1 MTSRYAL
8 RLPVVPS
15 QYSNVVL
22 NCVRMEIVMRE
33 VYVIG
38 HKNPD
43 TDSVCSA
50 ICYSRLKNLITGS
63 DDYIPKRA
71 GHLNEET
78 QYVLEK
84 CGVKPPAYIKDV
96 RPQVRDIDV
105 RKISGISEDLSVRN
119 AWKLMKERGVE
130 TLPIIEDDKQKG
142 LVTISDVAKSYFEMY
157 DSDIL
162 SVSGTSLSNIVD
174 TLKGE
179 VITGDID
186 KHFNKGKMIIAAA
199 NPDMME
205 NMIEEGDFVIL
216 GNRYESQLCAIE
228 MEAGCLIICEGAKVS
243 NTIAKIAK
251 SHNCI
256 IIETDYDTYTVA
268 RLMNQAIPV
277 GFFMTP
283 RDRIVCFKTTDYVE
297 DIQEIMTKK
306 RFREFPIEDENGN
319 YVGTISRRNLLRS
332 GRKKVI
338 LVDHN
343 EKNQA
348 VNGIED
354 TEILEI
360 IDHHRLGPIQTIT
373 PVFFRNQPLGC
384 TGTIIYKMYQET
396 GISIE
401 PVIAGLMCSA
411 IISDTLIFK
420 SPTCTPDDIE
430 AAMELADIAGI
441 DPEVYGRQMFG
452 AGSNLDEKTDREI
465 FYQDFKKFAI
475 NDVTVGVGQVN
486 AMGPED
492 IEKIKAKEV
501 PFIDTVTGDG
511 GLDVV
516 YFLMTDISTECS
528 YVLCSGKNADTIM
541 SQAFGVDKQQDTYIL
556 KNVVSRKKQFLPA
569 IMEAMEQ

>member
-8 RLPVVPS
+8 RMPVVPS

-63 DDYIPKRA
+63 EDYIPKRA

-119 AWKLMKERGVE
+119 PWKLMKERGVQ
-130 TLPIIEDDKQKG
+130 TLPIIEDDNLKG
-142 LVTISDVAKSYFEMY
+142 LHTISDLAKTYFEMY

-186 KHFNKGKMIIAAA
+186 KHFNKGNMIIAAA

-243 NTIAKIAK
+243 STITKIAAQ
-251 SHNCI
+251 HNCVI
-256 IIETDYDTYTVA
+256 ISTAYDTYTVA
-268 RLMNQAIPV
+268 RLINQAIPV
-277 GFFMTP
+277 SFFMKQEAL
-283 RDRIVCFKTTDYVE
+283 IKFKLNDFIE
-297 DIQEIMTKK
+297 DIQDIMAKK
-306 RFREFPIEDENGN
+306 RYRDFPIEDDTGR
-319 YVGTISRRNLLRS
+319 YVGMISRRNIIKTD
-332 GRKKVI
+332 KKKII

-343 EKNQA
+343 
-348 VNGIED
+348 GIED
-354 TEILEI
+354 TDILEI
-360 IDHHRLGPIQTIT
+360 IDHHRLGCIQTIT

-384 TGTIIYKMYQET
+384 TATIIYQMYCEHNIDIDKT
-396 GISIE
+396 T
-401 PVIAGLMCSA
+401 AALLCSA
-411 IISDTLIFK
+411 IISDTLILK
-420 SPTCTPDDIE
+420 SPTCTHYDVD
-430 AAMELADIAGI
+430 ACQVLADIAGI
-441 DPEVYGRQMFG
+441 DIEEYGREMFR
-452 AGSNLDEKTDREI
+452 AGSNLSDKSEEEI
-465 FYQDFKKFAI
+465 FYRDYKKFSI
-475 NDVTVGVGQVN
+475 GEITVGVGQVN
-486 AMGPED
+486 CMSQEE
-492 IEKIKAKEV
+492 IEGLIKKEASY
-501 PFIDTVTGDG
+501 ITSVTDKSDEINIAY
-511 GLDVV
+511 LLLTDV
-516 YFLMTDISTECS
+516 MKETS
-528 YVLCSGKNADTIM
+528 YVMLSGKNAEQVLM
-541 SQAFGVDKQQDTYIL
+541 QAFNLDEITNNYVIL
-556 KNVVSRKKQFLPA
+556 PGVVSRKKQFLPA
-569 IMEAMEQ
+569 IVEVLQQ

>member
-63 DDYIPKRA
+63 EDYIPKRA

-130 TLPIIEDDKQKG
+130 TLPIIEDDKLKG

-243 NTIAKIAK
+243 STITKIAAQ
-251 SHNCI
+251 HNCVI
-256 IIETDYDTYTVA
+256 ISTAYDTYTVA
-268 RLMNQAIPV
+268 RLINQAIPV
-277 GFFMTP
+277 SFFMKQEAL
-283 RDRIVCFKTTDYVE
+283 IKFKLNDFIE
-297 DIQEIMTKK
+297 DIQDTG
-306 RFREFPIEDENGN
+306 R
-319 YVGTISRRNLLRS
+319 YVGMISRRNIIKTD
-332 GRKKVI
+332 KKKII

-348 VNGIED
+348 VFGIED
-354 TEILEI
+354 TDILEI
-360 IDHHRLGPIQTIT
+360 IDHHRLGCIQTIT

-384 TGTIIYKMYQET
+384 TATIIYQMYCEHNIDIDKT
-396 GISIE
+396 T
-401 PVIAGLMCSA
+401 AALLCSA
-411 IISDTLIFK
+411 IISDTLILK
-420 SPTCTPDDIE
+420 SPTCTHYDVD
-430 AAMELADIAGI
+430 ACQVLADIAGI
-441 DPEVYGRQMFG
+441 DIEEYGREMFR
-452 AGSNLDEKTDREI
+452 AGSNLSDKSEEEI
-465 FYQDFKKFAI
+465 FYRDYKKFSI
-475 NDVTVGVGQVN
+475 GEITVGVGQVN
-486 AMGPED
+486 CMSQEE
-492 IEKIKAKEV
+492 IEGLIKKEASY
-501 PFIDTVTGDG
+501 ITSVTDKSDEINIAY
-511 GLDVV
+511 LLLTDV
-516 YFLMTDISTECS
+516 MKETS
-528 YVLCSGKNADTIM
+528 YVMLSGKNAEQVLM
-541 SQAFGVDKQQDTYIL
+541 QAFNLDEITNNYVIL
-556 KNVVSRKKQFLPA
+556 PGVVSRKKQFLPA
-569 IMEAMEQ
+569 IVEVLQQ

>member
-1 MTSRYAL
+1 
-8 RLPVVPS
+8 
-15 QYSNVVL
+15 
-22 NCVRMEIVMRE
+22 MRE

-63 DDYIPKRA
+63 EDYIPKRA

-130 TLPIIEDDKQKG
+130 TLPIIEDDKLKG

-243 NTIAKIAK
+243 STITKIAAQ
-251 SHNCI
+251 HNCVI
-256 IIETDYDTYTVA
+256 ISTAYDTYTVA
-268 RLMNQAIPV
+268 RLINQAIPV
-277 GFFMTP
+277 SFFMKQEAL
-283 RDRIVCFKTTDYVE
+283 IKFKLNDFIE
-297 DIQEIMTKK
+297 DIQDIMAKK
-306 RFREFPIEDENGN
+306 RYRDFPIEDDTGR
-319 YVGTISRRNLLRS
+319 YVGMISRRNIIKTD
-332 GRKKVI
+332 KKKII

-348 VNGIED
+348 VFGIED
-354 TEILEI
+354 TDILEI
-360 IDHHRLGPIQTIT
+360 IDHHRLGCIQTIT

-384 TGTIIYKMYQET
+384 TGTIIYQMYMEKGVEVTPQM
-396 GISIE
+396 
-401 PVIAGLMCSA
+401 AGLMCAA
-411 IISDTLIFK
+411 ILSDTLVFR
-420 SPTCTPDDIE
+420 SPTCTQVDKSTALI
-430 AAMELADIAGI
+430 LAEIAQI
-441 DPEVYGRQMFG
+441 DVEEFAQKMFE
-452 AGSNLDEKTDREI
+452 AGSNFANKTEEEI
-465 FYQDFKKFAI
+465 LNQDFKIFHSG
-475 NDVTVGVGQVN
+475 DYTFGVSQISALSRTELDKVQARVVPLLDKMQV
-486 AMGPED
+486 
-492 IEKIKAKEV
+492 EKQ
-501 PFIDTVTGDG
+501 
-511 GLDVV
+511 LDMLFVM
-516 YFLMTDISTECS
+516 LTDILNEST
-528 YVLCSGKNADTIM
+528 YLIYSGAEAASIAASAYNLPQSKDGIM
-541 SQAFGVDKQQDTYIL
+541 L
-556 KNVVSRKKQFLPA
+556 KGVVSRKKQLIPEL
-569 IMEAMEQ
+569 INVINER

>member
-1 MTSRYAL
+1 
-8 RLPVVPS
+8 
-15 QYSNVVL
+15 
-22 NCVRMEIVMRE
+22 MRE

-130 TLPIIEDDKQKG
+130 TLPIIEDDKLKG

-243 NTIAKIAK
+243 STITKIAAQ
-251 SHNCI
+251 HNCVI
-256 IIETDYDTYTVA
+256 ISTAYDTYTVA
-268 RLMNQAIPV
+268 RLINQAIPV
-277 GFFMTP
+277 SFFMKQEAL
-283 RDRIVCFKTTDYVE
+283 IKFKLNDFIE
-297 DIQEIMTKK
+297 DIQDIMAKK
-306 RFREFPIEDENGN
+306 RYRDFPIED
-319 YVGTISRRNLLRS
+319 
-332 GRKKVI
+332 
-338 LVDHN
+338 
-343 EKNQA
+343 
-348 VNGIED
+348 D
-354 TEILEI
+354 T
-360 IDHHRLGPIQTIT
+360 
-373 PVFFRNQPLGC
+373 
-384 TGTIIYKMYQET
+384 
-396 GISIE
+396 
-401 PVIAGLMCSA
+401 GLS
-411 IISDTLIFK
+411 LIH
-420 SPTCTPDDIE
+420 I
-430 AAMELADIAGI
+430 
-441 DPEVYGRQMFG
+441 
-452 AGSNLDEKTDREI
+452 
-465 FYQDFKKFAI
+465 
-475 NDVTVGVGQVN
+475 
-486 AMGPED
+486 
-492 IEKIKAKEV
+492 
-501 PFIDTVTGDG
+501 
-511 GLDVV
+511 
-516 YFLMTDISTECS
+516 
-528 YVLCSGKNADTIM
+528 
-541 SQAFGVDKQQDTYIL
+541 
-556 KNVVSRKKQFLPA
+556 
-569 IMEAMEQ
+569 

>member
-63 DDYIPKRA
+63 EDYIPKRA

-130 TLPIIEDDKQKG
+130 TLPIIEDDKLKG

-243 NTIAKIAK
+243 STITKIAAQ
-251 SHNCI
+251 HNCVI
-256 IIETDYDTYTVA
+256 ISTAYDTYTVA
-268 RLMNQAIPV
+268 RLINQAIPV
-277 GFFMTP
+277 SFFMKQEAL
-283 RDRIVCFKTTDYVE
+283 IKFKLNDFIE
-297 DIQEIMTKK
+297 DIQDIMAKK
-306 RFREFPIEDENGN
+306 RYRDFPIEDDTGR
-319 YVGTISRRNLLRS
+319 YVGMISRRNIIKID
-332 GRKKVI
+332 KKKII

-348 VNGIED
+348 VFGIED
-354 TEILEI
+354 TDILEI
-360 IDHHRLGPIQTIT
+360 IDHHRLGCIQTIT

-384 TGTIIYKMYQET
+384 TATIIYQMYCEHNIDIDKT
-396 GISIE
+396 T
-401 PVIAGLMCSA
+401 AALLCSA
-411 IISDTLIFK
+411 IISDTLILK
-420 SPTCTPDDIE
+420 YDVDACQV
-430 AAMELADIAGI
+430 LADIAGI
-441 DPEVYGRQMFG
+441 DIEEYGREMFR
-452 AGSNLDEKTDREI
+452 AGSNLSDKSEEEI
-465 FYQDFKKFAI
+465 FYRDYKKFSI
-475 NDVTVGVGQVN
+475 GEITVGVGQVN
-486 AMGPED
+486 CMSQEE
-492 IEKIKAKEV
+492 IEGLIKKEASY
-501 PFIDTVTGDG
+501 ITSVTDKSDEINIAY
-511 GLDVV
+511 LLLTDV
-516 YFLMTDISTECS
+516 MKETS
-528 YVLCSGKNADTIM
+528 YVMLSGKNAEQVLM
-541 SQAFGVDKQQDTYIL
+541 QAFNLDEITNNYVIL
-556 KNVVSRKKQFLPA
+556 PGVVSRKKQFLPA
-569 IMEAMEQ
+569 IVEVLQQ

>member
-1 MTSRYAL
+1 
-8 RLPVVPS
+8 
-15 QYSNVVL
+15 
-22 NCVRMEIVMRE
+22 MEEYKEKAKEIM
-33 VYVIG
+33 VIG

-43 TDSVCSA
+43 TDSICSA
-50 ICYSRLKNLITGS
+50 ICYADLKNKITGT
-63 DDYIPKRA
+63 DNYVPKRA

-78 QYVLEK
+78 HFVLNRF
-84 CGVKPPAYIKDV
+84 GVEAPEYIKDV
-96 RPQVRDIDV
+96 RPQVMNIEIRHTEGID
-105 RKISGISEDLSVRN
+105 REISVRN
-119 AWKLMKERGVE
+119 AWKLMDSLNVV
-130 TLPIIEDDKQKG
+130 TLPITEGRKLTG
-142 LVTISDVAKSYFEMY
+142 LVSIDDIAKSYFETF
-157 DSDIL
+157 DNR
-162 SVSGTSLSNIVD
+162 VLSNAKTSFANIVE
-174 TLKGE
+174 TLGGR
-179 VITGDID
+179 VITGDESEIFD
-186 KHFNKGKMIIAAA
+186 KGKMLIAAA

-205 NMIEEGDFVIL
+205 SMIDEGDIVIL

-228 MEAGCLIICEGAKVS
+228 MEAKCLIICEGAKVS
-243 NTIAKIAK
+243 NTIAKVAK

-306 RFREFPIEDENGN
+306 RFRDFPIEDENGN

-384 TGTIIYKMYQET
+384 TGTIIYKMYQEA
-396 GISIE
+396 GINIE

-475 NDVTVGVGQVN
+475 NDLSL
-486 AMGPED
+486 
-492 IEKIKAKEV
+492 IHI
-501 PFIDTVTGDG
+501 
-511 GLDVV
+511 
-516 YFLMTDISTECS
+516 
-528 YVLCSGKNADTIM
+528 
-541 SQAFGVDKQQDTYIL
+541 
-556 KNVVSRKKQFLPA
+556 
-569 IMEAMEQ
+569 

>member
-1 MTSRYAL
+1 
-8 RLPVVPS
+8 
-15 QYSNVVL
+15 
-22 NCVRMEIVMRE
+22 MEGYKDTAKDVM
-33 VYVIG
+33 VIG

-50 ICYSRLKNLITGS
+50 ICYANLKNKITGTH
-63 DDYIPKRA
+63 DYIAKRA

-78 QYVLEK
+78 HFVLNRF
-84 CGVKPPAYIKDV
+84 GVEAPEYIKDV
-96 RPQVRDIDV
+96 RPQVLNIEIRETKGID
-105 RKISGISEDLSVRN
+105 RNLSVRN
-119 AWKLMKERGVE
+119 AWKLMDTLNIV
-130 TLPIIEDDKQKG
+130 TLPITEGKRLTG
-142 LVTISDVAKSYFEMY
+142 LVSIDDIAKSYFESF
-157 DSDIL
+157 DNKVL
-162 SVSGTSLSNIVD
+162 STAHTSFSNIVE
-174 TLKGE
+174 TLEGR
-179 VITGDID
+179 VITGDISEIFD
-186 KHFNKGKMIIAAA
+186 SGKMLIAAA

-205 NMIEEGDFVIL
+205 SMIDAGDIVIL

-228 MEAGCLIICEGAKVS
+228 MDAKCIIICEGAKVS

-251 SHNCI
+251 NHNCI
-256 IIETDYDTYTVA
+256 IIETGYDTYTVA

-283 RDRIVCFKTTDYVE
+283 RDRIVCFKTTDYIE

-306 RFREFPIEDENGN
+306 RFRDFPIEDEDGN

-332 GRKKVI
+332 GKKKVI

-360 IDHHRLGPIQTIT
+360 IDHHRLGPIQTMT

-384 TGTIIYKMYQET
+384 TGTIIYKMYIEA
-396 GISIE
+396 GVEIE
-401 PVIAGLMCSA
+401 PVYAGLMCSA

-420 SPTCTPDDIE
+420 SPTCTADDIE
-430 AAMELADIAGI
+430 AATELARIAGI
-441 DPEVYGRQMFG
+441 DPEIYGREMFG

-465 FYQDFKKFAI
+465 FYQDFKKFSI
-475 NDVTVGVGQVN
+475 NDITVGVGQVN
-486 AMGPED
+486 AMGPDD
-492 IEKIKAKEV
+492 IEKVKKKEI
-501 PFIDTVTGDG
+501 PFIETVIGDA

-516 YFLMTDISTECS
+516 YLMMTDVMSECS
-528 YVLCSGKNADTIM
+528 YVICSGKNADM
-541 SQAFGVDKQQDTYIL
+541 MMMQAFGVDKTNDTYIL

>member
-8 RLPVVPS
+8 RMPVVPS

-63 DDYIPKRA
+63 EDYIPKRA

-130 TLPIIEDDKQKG
+130 TLPIIEDDKLKG

-243 NTIAKIAK
+243 STITKIAAQ
-251 SHNCI
+251 HNCVI
-256 IIETDYDTYTVA
+256 ISTAYDTYTVA
-268 RLMNQAIPV
+268 RLINQAIPV
-277 GFFMTP
+277 SFFMKQEAL
-283 RDRIVCFKTTDYVE
+283 IKFKLNDFIE
-297 DIQEIMTKK
+297 DIQDT
-306 RFREFPIEDENGN
+306 IEDDTGR
-319 YVGTISRRNLLRS
+319 YVGMISRRNIIKTD
-332 GRKKVI
+332 KKKII

-348 VNGIED
+348 VFGIED
-354 TEILEI
+354 TDILEI
-360 IDHHRLGPIQTIT
+360 IDHHRLGCIQTIT

-384 TGTIIYKMYQET
+384 TATIIYQMYCEHNIDIDKT
-396 GISIE
+396 T
-401 PVIAGLMCSA
+401 AALLCSA
-411 IISDTLIFK
+411 IISDTLILK
-420 SPTCTPDDIE
+420 SPTCTHYDVD
-430 AAMELADIAGI
+430 ACQVLADIAGI
-441 DPEVYGRQMFG
+441 DIEEYGREMFR
-452 AGSNLDEKTDREI
+452 AGSNLSDKSEEEI
-465 FYQDFKKFAI
+465 FYRDYKKFSI
-475 NDVTVGVGQVN
+475 GEITVGVGQVN
-486 AMGPED
+486 CMSQEE
-492 IEKIKAKEV
+492 IEGLIKKEASY
-501 PFIDTVTGDG
+501 ITSVTDKSDEINIAY
-511 GLDVV
+511 LLLTDV
-516 YFLMTDISTECS
+516 MKETS
-528 YVLCSGKNADTIM
+528 YVMLSGKNAEQVLM
-541 SQAFGVDKQQDTYIL
+541 QAFNLDEITNNYVIL
-556 KNVVSRKKQFLPA
+556 PGVVSRKKQFLPA
-569 IMEAMEQ
+569 IVEVLQQ